1 MKPMPSRPSEPGS
14 TRSETATT
22 GSQSAVAAVEKS
34 QTNVAPPLA
43 VFARTFQ
50 AARVCADTTTSTR
63 AKVGTEGSSRTARDA
78 GRTEAPSGLLSL
90 QVWTAPEP
98 GAALSPL

>member
-1 MKPMPSRPSEPGS
+1 MNATPSSPSEPGS
-14 TRSETATT
+14 TTSETATT
-22 GSQSAVAAVEKS
+22 GSQIAAAAVEKS

-50 AARVCADTTTSTR
+50 AAWASAARTTRTR
-63 AKVGTEGSSRTARDA
+63 TKVGTEGSSRTARHA

-90 QVWTAPEP
+90 QVWTAPNRGRP
-98 GAALSPL
+98 VAA